1 MAAGSILWG
10 AVAQYVGVPM
20 SLVGSAAGLV
30 LGLTTT
36 SRFSLK
42 GTEKIDVRPATAWPA
57 PSLGYTP
64 SEDAPALITVEYRID
79 PANAAKFKKAMKAL
93 RSERLRDGAIRW
105 DLFCEADK
113 PERYLELFLVESW
126 IEHLRQHKRV
136 TLSSQRINERA
147 SSFHIG
153 AQPPVVRHFIGA
165 EPSDSEWRNSQVFIS
180 SPIATDPKHNPEFYV
195 SLLGL
200 RLVKRTMNFDDILPV
215 EAAGRL
221 SFS

>member
-1 MAAGSILWG
+1 VRGRVLSVYQLVFYGGMAAGSILWG

-136 TLSSQRINERA
+136 TLSGQRINERA

-165 EPSDSEWRNSQVFIS
+165 EPSDSE
-180 SPIATDPKHNPEFYV
+180 
-195 SLLGL
+195 
-200 RLVKRTMNFDDILPV
+200 
-215 EAAGRL
+215 
-221 SFS
+221 